1 MIKFIVAAVW
11 ICAVTAGAAIYSFQN
26 AGAKADD
33 TPKPLITGASP
44 PNSRCTGGVTGA
56 GEAG

>member
-26 AGAKADD
+26 ASAKADD
-33 TPKPLITGASP
+33 TP
-44 PNSRCTGGVTGA
+44 
-56 GEAG
+56 